1 MSGGAQMRNQ
11 GDNVHPGVM
20 RVGRALCLI
29 ELFND
34 FLRRPADDH
43 VAQSSTPRGV
53 RVCRRLARS
62 RAGLRARTQTGH
74 VAYAA
79 AASRLLPKRFFFFH
93 N

>member
-11 GDNVHPGVM
+11 GDNVHPRVM

-34 FLRRPADDH
+34 FL
-43 VAQSSTPRGV
+43 
-53 RVCRRLARS
+53 
-62 RAGLRARTQTGH
+62 TGH

-79 AASRLLPKRFFFFH
+79 AASRLLPRRFFTIEIDTSGKSH
-93 N
+93 GGRTKPVLWASSMLAIVSRS